1 MNLLEERQKILDAFE
16 KYPDKKGSRTDLNN
30 KKVPYNR
37 YKLISDELGGRWST
51 NGRLAMIKEILDN
64 DTDTYFFTKGIVK
77 HNWLIPSTYKIY
89 KEGYYQL
96 DKENDNVIVGKI
108 DNDEIFPTTTDVI
121 NVIEKHYKVNRE
133 NLLYFIEVS
142 DNGFIFPYRKIGVTN
157 NITNRIKPIDTFLP
171 FDVHPIALWSVEFGK
186 KTKLETYLHKLLKDI
201 HKKGEWFVDSDFDLL
216 SKVREVIN
224 NIKDIHITELFIND
238 RLKNVDNYSSVMNL
252 VHTRFGPDADI
263 TVEGDLVNVKLE
275 NDRHFGVFG
284 MF

>member
-37 YKLISDELGGRWST
+37 YKLISDELGGRWPT

-77 HNWLIPSTYKIY
+77 HNWLIPSTYKIF
-89 KEGYYQL
+89 KNGYYQY
-96 DKENDNVIVGKI
+96 DKDNDNIIVGKI
-108 DNDEIFPTTTDVI
+108 DNDEILPTTTDII
-121 NVIEKHYKVNRE
+121 NTIEKHYQINRE
-133 NLLYFIEVS
+133 NLLYFIEVK
-142 DNGFIFPYRKIGVTN
+142 DGDFIFPYRKIGVTDN
-157 NITNRIKPIDTFLP
+157 LIGRLKPMDTNLP
-171 FDVHPIALWSVEFGK
+171 FEVHPIALWSVEFGK
-186 KTKLETYLHKLLKDI
+186 NIQLETYRHKQLKDI
-201 HKKGEWFVDSDFDLL
+201 RKKGEWFIDSNFDLL
-216 SKVREVIN
+216 GRAREEIK
-224 NIKDIHITELFIND
+224 NIKDICITEVFTND